1 MGLGKD
7 RGITFQMSVH
17 NKEVIPLE
25 VKWGAAGGG
34 EGREKGCRVNALRSQ
49 DAGNTVMRSRLS
61 QAKRSWTSAGGGRG
75 SVPHFCL

>member
-1 MGLGKD
+1 MG
-7 RGITFQMSVH
+7 RG
-17 NKEVIPLE
+17 
-25 VKWGAAGGG
+25 GGG